1 MVILILVYHFLTF
14 VIECTLKKLASII
27 TKVLHRLGEDGNSVS
42 TINLILRKLAHFME
56 YLVLTILL
64 SIGFLNTVKK
74 QGYAFLF
81 SAITAGF
88 VSLIDEIFIQSFS
101 GRNSNLF
108 DIFVDLWD
116 RAGLIILPWYLGL
129 NVKKQEVG
137 ERNYVWYLAKYVY
150 NDKDTDSL

>member
-1 MVILILVYHFLTF
+1 MKKYLPFILILIMVILILGLSFFNSSSSNVAS
-14 VIECTLKKLASII
+14 IKIASII
-27 TKVLHRLGEDGNSVS
+27 AKVLHRLGEDGNSVS

-88 VSLIDEIFIQSFS
+88 VSLIDEVFIQSFS

-108 DIFVDLWD
+108 DIFVDFMGIG
-116 RAGLIILPWYLGL
+116 AGLIIFAMVLWL
-129 NVKKQEVG
+129 NVKSRK
-137 ERNYVWYLAKYVY
+137 
-150 NDKDTDSL
+150 

>member
-1 MVILILVYHFLTF
+1 MKKYLPFILILIMVILILGLSFLDSSSSN
-14 VIECTLKKLASII
+14 VPSIKLASII

-74 QGYAFLF
+74 QGWAFLF

-108 DIFVDLWD
+108 DILVDFMGIG
-116 RAGLIILPWYLGL
+116 AGLINFAMVIWLK
-129 NVKKQEVG
+129 VKSRK
-137 ERNYVWYLAKYVY
+137 
-150 NDKDTDSL
+150 

>member
-1 MVILILVYHFLTF
+1 MKKYLPFILILIMVILILGLSFFDSSSSNVPS
-14 VIECTLKKLASII
+14 IKLASII

-108 DIFVDLWD
+108 DIFVDFMGIG
-116 RAGLIILPWYLGL
+116 AGLIIFAMVLWL
-129 NVKKQEVG
+129 NVKSRK
-137 ERNYVWYLAKYVY
+137 
-150 NDKDTDSL
+150 

>member
-1 MVILILVYHFLTF
+1 MKKYLPFILILIMVILILGLSFLDSSSSN
-14 VIECTLKKLASII
+14 VPSIKLASII

-74 QGYAFLF
+74 QGWAFLF

-108 DIFVDLWD
+108 DILVDFMGIG
-116 RAGLIILPWYLGL
+116 AGLIIFAMVLWL
-129 NVKKQEVG
+129 NVKSRK
-137 ERNYVWYLAKYVY
+137 
-150 NDKDTDSL
+150 